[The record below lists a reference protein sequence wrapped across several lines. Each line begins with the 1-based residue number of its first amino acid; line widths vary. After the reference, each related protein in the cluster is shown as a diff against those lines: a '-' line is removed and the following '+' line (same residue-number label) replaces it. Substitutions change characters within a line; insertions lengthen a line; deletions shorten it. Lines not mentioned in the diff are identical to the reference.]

1 MARYRIVHW
10 REIPSLVEVFDGER
24 VVRTLLS
31 QRFQDLID
39 AVAMRRGV
47 SDSEAYL
54 DGWGQ
59 TVDVE
64 HPGGVDEVAG
74 EVAAKLET
82 EFQDL
87 VARHLTASSG

>member
-10 REIPSLVEVFDGER
+10 REIPSVVEALDGER
-24 VVRTLLS
+24 VVRLLLS

-39 AVAMRRGV
+39 AVAMRSGA

-59 TVDVE
+59 TAEAE
-64 HPGGVDEVAG
+64 HPGDVDEVAG
-74 EVAAKLET
+74 QVAAKLEA
-82 EFQDL
+82 EFQDI
-87 VARHLTASSG
+87 VARHLAAPSR

>member
-10 REIPSLVEVFDGER
+10 REIPSVVEALDGER
-24 VVRTLLS
+24 VVRLLLS

-39 AVAMRRGV
+39 AVAMRSGA

-59 TVDVE
+59 TAETE

-74 EVAAKLET
+74 QVAAKLEA
-82 EFQDL
+82 EFPDI
-87 VARHLTASSG
+87 VARHLAAPSR

>member
-1 MARYRIVHW
+1 MVRYRIVHW
-10 REIPSLVEVFDGER
+10 REIPSLVEAIEGER
-24 VVRTLLS
+24 VVRLPLS

-39 AVAMRRGV
+39 AVAIRQGA

-59 TVDVE
+59 TADVE
-64 HPGGVDEVAG
+64 RPGGVDEVA
-74 EVAAKLET
+74 EQVAARLEA

-87 VARHLTASSG
+87 AARHLSAPSR